1 MLLLPRWFLLF
12 FFSAAA
18 KKMVIPNCNVRRI
31 PTKLKS
37 FCYKRM
43 LLTYYKY
50 YEWIRMKFHLSI
62 LCEILPHAWHAISLF
77 ECIVVVHLF
86 SWRRAKSTLHGF
98 ISFSMTKLEKRFAN
112 FLLTNKSLEPSGYVN
127 CRQKSALQIWKHFN
141 HFELGYCCCCMKNVK
156 RWR

>member
-1 MLLLPRWFLLF
+1 MILVIFLLC
-12 FFSAAA
+12 SS

-62 LCEILPHAWHAISLF
+62 LYEILPHAWHAILLF
-77 ECIVVVHLF
+77 ECIVVVHLL
-86 SWRRAKSTLHGF
+86 SWRRAKSTLHGL
-98 ISFSMTKLEKRFAN
+98 ISFSMTKLEKRFVN
-112 FLLTNKSLEPSGYVN
+112 FLLTHKSFGDRRAMSIVDKNQLHKFRNISTISSLITVVAAWKMYNDGNKTE
-127 CRQKSALQIWKHFN
+127 
-141 HFELGYCCCCMKNVK
+141 
-156 RWR
+156 